1 MKRLLLF
8 LMFISC
14 VNFSFS
20 QSWGIV
26 GSATPNGWN
35 GIDIPMTYNVDSAI
49 WEATVELGDG
59 EIKFRA
65 DNNWSGINYGDVEPD
80 GVLDQ
85 VAFDFGVVFVSRI
98 DLDQP
103 FEGCGEH
110 VEERFQTLLI
120 IAGLASVT

>member
-8 LMFISC
+8 LMLISC

-35 GIDIPMTYNVDSAI
+35 GIDIPMTYNIDLAI
-49 WEATVELGDG
+49 WEATVELGNG

-65 DNNWSGINYGDVEPD
+65 DNNWSGINYGDVSQME
-80 GVLDQ
+80 
-85 VAFDFGVVFVSRI
+85 FWI
-98 DLDQP
+98 K
-103 FEGCGEH
+103 C
-110 VEERFQTLLI
+110 LI
-120 IAGLASVT
+120 ITFLFQLVIIKLA